1 MVIMRFKYL
10 LVCLITILCGFT
22 LNAQKVYTFK
32 EALDSAKENNPFLQ
46 AVKLNVLLSQGDVI
60 TAGLRPNPILNNQTL
75 QLASSGHFAP
85 GTKFYEAYNRQVWWQ
100 LTKPFQLSHQRE
112 NKIETAS
119 KVVTVTEKNYLD
131 SQRAVLLDCG
141 GQWLNVWYS
150 KANLNLIQQAK
161 KNIDSLVLTN
171 QVRLKN
177 QVISNSEYTRT
188 ELLSEQ
194 YQLQLKQAEQD
205 YRNQLLMLQLVTG
218 SKDSV
223 AIDMDD
229 PVISLST
236 FEQADSIQTTA
247 LQYRPDLQ
255 AANSAIDVANSNI
268 KLQKSLSKPVPE
280 LGLIYNPQNSVPYV
294 GFFGT
299 IELPFFSRNQGEI
312 RKSKIQLEQSQKA
325 FSGLQKQISTEVSTA
340 FKSYQVSKE
349 AVERYSDIL
358 QKSQQVLEAVK
369 YAYTKGGTT
378 IIDFLEAQRTWF
390 DTQKLYYDAMFN
402 YRKNYLQLLYSTGQI
417 NQL

>member
-1 MVIMRFKYL
+1 MRLKYVWL
-10 LVCLITILCGFT
+10 LLIIVQCSKQAG
-22 LNAQKVYTFK
+22 AQKVFRFQ

-46 AVKLNVLLSQGDVI
+46 SVKLNVLLSQGDVI
-60 TAGLRPNPILNNQTL
+60 TAGLRPNPVLNNQTL
-75 QLASSGHFAP
+75 QLASAGHFAP

-150 KANLNLIQQAK
+150 KANLNLIELAK
-161 KNIDSLVLTN
+161 KNIDSLVITN

-177 QVISNSEYTRT
+177 QVISSSEYTRT

-194 YQLQLKQAEQD
+194 YQLQLKQADQD
-205 YRNQLLMLQLVTG
+205 YRNQLLALQFVTG

-229 PVISLST
+229 PVISLSS
-236 FEQADSIQTTA
+236 FEQMDSIRSAA
-247 LQYRPDLQ
+247 LQMRPDLQ

-268 KLQKSLSKPVPE
+268 KLQKSLAKPVPE
-280 LGLIYNPQNSVPYV
+280 LGVIYNPQNSVPYV

-312 RKSKIQLEQSQKA
+312 KKSKIQLEQSQKA
-325 FSGLQKQISTEVSTA
+325 LSGLQQQINTEVITA
-340 FKSYQVSKE
+340 HKSYQVSKD
-349 AVERYSDIL
+349 AVERYRGIL

-369 YAYTKGGTT
+369 YAYAKGGTT

-390 DTQKLYYDAMFN
+390 DTQKLYYDAMYN
-402 YRKNYLQLLYSTGQI
+402 YRKNYLQLLYTTGQI

>member
-10 LVCLITILCGFT
+10 LLCLIIGLNGFVA
-22 LNAQKVYTFK
+22 NAQKVFTFK

-75 QLASSGHFAP
+75 QLVNSGHFAP

-100 LTKPFQLSHQRE
+100 LTKPFQLNHQRE
-112 NKIETAS
+112 NKIETAN
-119 KVVTVTEKNYLD
+119 KIVTVTEKNYLD

-150 KANLNLIQQAK
+150 KANLELIQQAK

-171 QVRLKN
+171 QIRLKN

-223 AIDMDD
+223 AIDMSD
-229 PVISLST
+229 PVIALST
-236 FEQADSIQTTA
+236 FEQADSIQATA

-268 KLQKSLSKPVPE
+268 KLQQSLAKPVPE
-280 LGLIYNPQNSVPYV
+280 LGVIYNPQNSVPYV

-325 FSGLQKQISTEVSTA
+325 LSGLQKQISTEVSTVYQ
-340 FKSYQVSKE
+340 SYLVSKD
-349 AVERYSDIL
+349 AVEKYSGIL

-390 DTQKLYYDAMFN
+390 DTQKLYYDAMFS
-402 YRKNYLQLLYSTGQI
+402 YRKNYVQLLYSTGQI